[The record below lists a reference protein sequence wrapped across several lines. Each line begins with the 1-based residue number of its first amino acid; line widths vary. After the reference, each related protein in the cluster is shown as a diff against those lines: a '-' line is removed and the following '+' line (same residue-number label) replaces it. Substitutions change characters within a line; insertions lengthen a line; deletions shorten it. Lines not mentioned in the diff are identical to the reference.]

1 LTIQG
6 DNFVAAMTTASSTA
20 RPLLKEISWPAD
32 RLSEAL
38 LALVEQGKFPVPA
51 AEQREPAR
59 GSAELASNHGQPDL
73 PATPAWLFQLDP
85 PAVSEW
91 VEGVANYLGVEAS
104 PVETTYREIT
114 VFLRQ
119 GGPVLLHLELEGEQ
133 RILALLKRD
142 RWSGGQRLVVVGPDL
157 KLHRPELELI
167 RSALCKPV
175 EQNGLKQ
182 VEELVE
188 QAGVPARKRDRVS
201 QSLLQERLGAVPL
214 KVGWLLRTAP
224 GASLWQEVRAAGL
237 LKYFGSL
244 SGIFVINRLCWVL
257 SWLSLTAAI
266 LQGRIEWAWL
276 LLWALFILCQIPT
289 GAGRDWLLGLIS
301 IQAGIII
308 KRRLLQGALRLNPE
322 EVRYQGAGQ
331 LLGRVIE
338 SEAVETLTLQGGL
351 AVFLSLIEFA
361 IAVPVLVAGA
371 SGGWLV
377 LLLLAWLF
385 GMGGSLAGWFWHTR
399 RHWTG
404 QRLDMTH
411 DLVERLVG
419 HRTRLA
425 QEVPGGWHAAEDA
438 ALVDY
443 LAASRKMDRPA
454 AWLATFFQHGWLMS
468 ALLVLALAILGGQ
481 SSPVQIG
488 LSLGGILLVYYPML
502 NVPGA
507 LINLACAATA
517 WKQVAPIF
525 YAAFRPVQ
533 AGNPQVRSAFLA
545 QPEPEASSAK
555 VDKSLAADLQAPGGK
570 SPAIIQAYNL
580 SFGYQGRAEAVLRG
594 CQLQI
599 RPGDQLLL
607 QGPSG
612 GGKSTFIALLAGL
625 REANNGLL
633 LLKGLDRQT
642 LGEAGWRSGVVAA
655 PQFHE
660 NYIITETFAF
670 NLLMGRQWPPT
681 QADLELAEEICHELG
696 LGELVN
702 RMPAGMFQV
711 IGESGWQLSHGER
724 SRLFIA
730 RALLQRAELIILDES
745 FAALDPQT
753 VQEAMECVLKR
764 APTLL
769 VTAHP

>member
-1 LTIQG
+1 MAT
-6 DNFVAAMTTASSTA
+6 VTAASSTA
-20 RPLLKEISWPAD
+20 LALLKEISWPAN

-38 LALVEQGKFPVPA
+38 LALVEHSKFPLSLAGKQAP
-51 AEQREPAR
+51 EP
-59 GSAELASNHGQPDL
+59 GLAKSENSRRPDL
-73 PATPAWLFQLDP
+73 PQTPEWLFQLDTP
-85 PAVSEW
+85 QVSEW
-91 VEGVANYLGVEAS
+91 VEGVATYLGIEAS
-104 PVETTYREIT
+104 PVETTYRELT
-114 VFLRQ
+114 VLLRQ
-119 GGPVLLHLELEGEQ
+119 SGPALLRLELEGEE
-133 RILALLKRD
+133 RLLALLKSD
-142 RWSGGQRLVVVGPDL
+142 WWSSGRRVVVVGSDL
-157 KLHRPELELI
+157 KLHRPELELV
-167 RSALCKPV
+167 RAALGKPL
-175 EQNGLKQ
+175 EQTGLKQ

-188 QAGVPARKRDRVS
+188 QAEVPIRKRGRVT

-214 KVGWLLRTAP
+214 KIGWLVRIAP
-224 GASLWQEVRAAGL
+224 GASLWQEVRSARL
-237 LKYFGSL
+237 LKYFGGL
-244 SGIFVINRLCWVL
+244 SGVFVINRLCWVL
-257 SWLSLTAAI
+257 SWVSLTAAI
-266 LQGRIEWAWL
+266 LQGHIEWAWL

-301 IQAGIII
+301 IQAGIIV
-308 KRRLLQGALRLNPE
+308 KRRLLQGALRLQPE

-361 IAVPVLVAGA
+361 IAVPVLLAGA
-371 SGGWLV
+371 AGGWLV
-377 LLLLAWLF
+377 LLLLVWLF
-385 GMGGSLAGWFWHTR
+385 GMGGSLAGWFWFTR
-399 RHWTG
+399 RKWTS

-425 QEVPGGWHAAEDA
+425 QEAPGRWHAAEDT

-454 AWLATFFQHGWLMS
+454 AWLSTFFQHGWLMT
-468 ALLVLALAILGGQ
+468 ALLVLALAILSGQ

-525 YAAFRPVQ
+525 YAASRPVQ
-533 AGNPQVRSAFLA
+533 TGNPQVRLALLA
-545 QPEPEASSAK
+545 QPEAEAGSEKEAEPLVSDLRQDQANQPSA
-555 VDKSLAADLQAPGGK
+555 
-570 SPAIIQAYNL
+570 IMQAYNL

-599 RPGDQLLL
+599 RPGDRLLM

-633 LLKGLDRQT
+633 LLKGLDRLT
-642 LGEAGWRSGVVAA
+642 LGEAGWRRGVVVA

-696 LGELVN
+696 LGELLN

-753 VQEAMECVLKR
+753 VQEALGCVLKR